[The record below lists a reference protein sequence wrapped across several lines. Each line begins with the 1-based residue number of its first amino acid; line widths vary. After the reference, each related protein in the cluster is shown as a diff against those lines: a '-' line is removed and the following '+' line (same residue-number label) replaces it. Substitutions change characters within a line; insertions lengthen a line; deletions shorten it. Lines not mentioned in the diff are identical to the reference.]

1 MERSSEERAPS
12 MAEVAKKIL
21 ILGGTREAAELADRL
36 VAEGNDVMT
45 SLAGRTKEPAP
56 LAGKVRTG
64 GFGGAEGLAAFLKEG
79 GYDLLIDATH
89 PFAERISA
97 NARKAAETAGV
108 EMEVWVRSPW
118 VREEGD
124 RWIKVASL
132 EAARDAIPPGA
143 RVLLALGSQHI
154 APFAARSDVHFV
166 VRMVDRPES
175 PLALPDHA
183 LVLGK
188 PGTTAEE
195 EAALLTRYAI
205 THLVCRNSGG
215 AGAHAKIVA
224 ARNLG
229 LPVIIVSR

>member
-1 MERSSEERAPS
+1 MDEAPR
-12 MAEVAKKIL
+12 KIL
-21 ILGGTREAAELADRL
+21 ILGGTREAAELADGL
-36 VAEGNDVMT
+36 VAEGNDVTT

-79 GYDLLIDATH
+79 GFDLLIDATH
-89 PFAERISA
+89 PFAKRVSA
-97 NARKAAETAGV
+97 NARKAAELAGV
-108 EMEVWVRSPW
+108 KLEVRERSPW
-118 VREEGD
+118 PREPGD
-124 RWIKVASL
+124 RWIEVATL
-132 EAARDAIPPGA
+132 DAARDAIPPGA

-154 APFAARSDVHFV
+154 AAFAVRGDVHFV
-166 VRMVDRPES
+166 VRMVDPPES
-175 PLALPDHA
+175 PLSLPDHA

-188 PGTTAEE
+188 PGMTAEE
-195 EAALLTRYAI
+195 EAELLTRYAI

-215 AGAHAKIVA
+215 TGAHAKIVA